1 MKNILCL
8 CVLALS
14 SSVLAVNSYPPSNSG
29 PPTSADFLTE
39 PPVYWPQAQPNPLEE
54 YNLKNQQAPEEE
66 PNPQLG
72 PQPDDPEPT
81 SE

>member
-1 MKNILCL
+1 MKTTIFL
-8 CVLALS
+8 CVLVLS

-29 PPTSADFLTE
+29 PPTTGDFVSE
-39 PPVYWPQAQPNPLEE
+39 SPVYWPQAQPNPLND
-54 YNLKNQQAPEEE
+54 YTLKKHQPQEE

-72 PQPDDPEPT
+72 PQLDDPLPT